1 MLTLVLTLIQYLIY
15 FLNEKLIFLGG
26 NRSGIAA
33 RMIQALIQSAAPV
46 HADVHV
52 QINPG
57 TMPTTGLTTTLSSAA
72 SGGSG
77 GSSSNESGGNGVRM
91 ASMTLPTTSTNT
103 RSTTRPIPSLRNMRP
118 IPANLLSSFDR
129 FLSCNSHHV
138 PENNPQH
145 RAAAAAAAAA
155 RSSSQTRAQP
165 RPAQTPEDA
174 MQNMTHEEYS
184 TPINLLGTNLTLRDF
199 INIAP
204 TATTLNRIRNDL
216 EAFVRANFLNGA
228 AVTPENIQLAI
239 NECLNSLNT
248 YLRLLPQYELP
259 DFDARASVEQLIRV
273 HLPEI
278 INLIHED
285 TSEEFGIRLL
295 RALIQLTR
303 QLFAVLLVSVGRTNA
318 ERFLNQITQMTI
330 PFNLPPLMIFQQ
342 FLQNAIAA
350 TLNALS
356 ADQEDIQEF
365 LVRRAR
371 PIPVGTTPTETV
383 TVNVQEPTVSFG
395 FLILK

>member
-1 MLTLVLTLIQYLIY
+1 M
-15 FLNEKLIFLGG
+15 FLFPYTG
-26 NRSGIAA
+26 NRPGLA
-33 RMIQALIQSAAPV
+33 RMIQAIIQSASPV

-57 TMPTTGLTTTLSSAA
+57 SMPSTGLTTTLSSAA
-72 SGGSG
+72 SGGG
-77 GSSSNESGGNGVRM
+77 GSGAPASNGTQNIDGTGNGVRM

-103 RSTTRPIPSLRNMRP
+103 RSTTRPHIAPASLRNMRP

-138 PENNPQH
+138 PENNPQL
-145 RAAAAAAAAA
+145 RAAAAAAAATA
-155 RSSSQTRAQP
+155 SGSRAQP

-184 TPINLLGTNLTLRDF
+184 TPINILGTNLTLRDF

-204 TATTLNRIRNDL
+204 TATTLNRIRTDL
-216 EAFVRANFLNGA
+216 DAFVRANFLNGSL
-228 AVTPENIQLAI
+228 VTPENVEAAV
-239 NECLNSLNT
+239 NECINSLAG
-248 YLRLLPQYELP
+248 YLRLLPQFELP
-259 DFDARASVEQLIRV
+259 DYDARLSVEQLIRI
-273 HLPEI
+273 HLPGI

-285 TSEEFGIRLL
+285 ASEEFGIRLL
-295 RALIQLTR
+295 RSLIQFTR
-303 QLFAVLLVSVGRTNA
+303 QLFAVLLITVGRTNA

-342 FLQNAIAA
+342 FLQNAISA

-365 LVRRAR
+365 LVRRGR
-371 PIPVGTTPTETV
+371 PVPVSAVPLETSEIMTV
-383 TVNVQEPTVSFG
+383 TEATVS
-395 FLILK
+395 